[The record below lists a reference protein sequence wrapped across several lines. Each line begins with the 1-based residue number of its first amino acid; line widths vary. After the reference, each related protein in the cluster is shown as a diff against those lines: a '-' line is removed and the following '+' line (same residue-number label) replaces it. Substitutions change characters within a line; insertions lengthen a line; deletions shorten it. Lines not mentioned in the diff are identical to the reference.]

1 MTHRH
6 KMRKCCRKNG
16 IGKLTQCRVATNHQ
30 FIITQNLQSMINY
43 NKTGYACICI
53 SNPAIYIKK
62 KHHKQSGF
70 IRGRQVFFNI
80 FFTCYMFFYFTKK
93 LRFGFLKTV
102 KIEKSLAIPIPKK
115 RVLE

>member
-62 KHHKQSGF
+62 S
-70 IRGRQVFFNI
+70 IISNQVLSEEDKFFLTFSLHVTC
-80 FFTCYMFFYFTKK
+80 FFTLQKN
-93 LRFGFLKTV
+93 
-102 KIEKSLAIPIPKK
+102 
-115 RVLE
+115 